1 MAGAEPKQTGAWRC
15 GHGFE
20 LEKEIV
26 AAGFLEIGCGNGQ
39 ASGWN
44 KLACAEGK

>member
-1 MAGAEPKQTGAWRC
+1 MGGVELKQTGAWGC
-15 GHGFE
+15 GHGSE
-20 LEKEIV
+20 LEKETV
-26 AAGFLEIGCGNGQ
+26 GAGFLEIGCGDGQ